1 MEILENKG
9 VLDDTAIIISAD
21 HGENMG
27 ELGIYG
33 EHGTADQATCHIP
46 MIVKWPG
53 GQSGITDDGLHYN
66 IDLAPTLADLL
77 GGQKQALW
85 DGESYASVI
94 TEGEDAGRS
103 ELILSQCAHVCQ
115 RAVRFDDWIYIRTY
129 HDGYRLYPR
138 ELLFNLS
145 DDPWEMRDV
154 AAENPDI
161 CREAAYRLMNWHDHM
176 METMPRPYDNDP
188 LWTVMQE
195 GGPMHTWGAF
205 EDYCDRLAET
215 DRAEGAV
222 LLRERFGNKYR
233 HP

>member
-1 MEILENKG
+1 MDDLRRMIDGYDTAIRYVDDQIALIVDLLEAEG
-9 VLDDTAIIISAD
+9 VLGDTAIIISAD

-53 GQSGITDDGLHYN
+53 GQAGTVDDGLHYN

-85 DGESYASVI
+85 DGESYAPAI
-94 TEGEDAGRS
+94 TDGRDAGRS

-115 RAVRFDDWIYIRTY
+115 TRGSLW
-129 HDGYRLYPR
+129 RLDLYSHLSRRVSPLPAR
-138 ELLFNLS
+138 IAFNLA

-154 AAENPDI
+154 ASENPEVCARRSI
-161 CREAAYRLMNWHDHM
+161 
-176 METMPRPYDNDP
+176 
-188 LWTVMQE
+188 
-195 GGPMHTWGAF
+195 G
-205 EDYCDRLAET
+205 
-215 DRAEGAV
+215 
-222 LLRERFGNKYR
+222 
-233 HP
+233 